1 MMQEDTRHPPGEQPE
16 RSKCASKELHLPNG
30 PSAINIPNAQTRSR
44 KRIEP
49 ATHDGKHVGHEPH
62 LGNGL
67 DEPDS
72 FLLPGDNTWDADDP
86 DKPLTE
92 QQFVLV
98 NEYMV
103 DLDFASAMKRAGYR
117 GERNGSRLKNQ
128 PNIRKAITQL
138 LLERQAACRA
148 QADKVLAQ
156 LVRVVDLSIADFLE
170 WEGTTIRLKNSVLIP
185 EEKKALLVEIRQ
197 GKGGGWS
204 IRMPDKLA
212 AIDKVMRHLGMFEN
226 ANRLMQKPDPRKAEI
241 IRAVRDGKL
250 TVDEAILD
258 LDAEGLPIPES
269 LRILALRQKGE
280 EGPPDDGKYSV
291 VSPEEMAA
299 KRKVAMESVQLQRE
313 EFLPQRRE
321 EVEEIKNSLLRP

>member
-1 MMQEDTRHPPGEQPE
+1 MSTPSETNIDAPE
-16 RSKCASKELHLPNG
+16 AKPKVKQR
-30 PSAINIPNAQTRSR
+30 R

-49 ATHDGKHVGHEPH
+49 ATHDGKHAGHEPH
-62 LGNGL
+62 QGKGL

-72 FLLPGDNTWDADDP
+72 FLMLGDNTWDADDP

-98 NEYMV
+98 HEYMV
-103 DLDFASAMKRAGYR
+103 DMDFAAAMKRAGYR

-128 PNIRKAITQL
+128 PNIKKAIFQL
-138 LLERQAACRA
+138 LQERKAACRVY
-148 QADKVLAQ
+148 ADKVLAQ
-156 LVRVVDLSIADFLE
+156 LVRIIDLSVADFLD
-170 WEGTTIRLKNSVLIP
+170 WKGTEIRLKGSASIP

-204 IRMPDKLA
+204 IKMPDKLA

-226 ANRLMQKPDPRKAEI
+226 ANRHMQMPDPRKAEI

-250 TVDEAILD
+250 TVEEAILD

-269 LRILALRQKGE
+269 FRILASRRKAEDNRQL
-280 EGPPDDGKYSV
+280 DDGRYAV
-291 VSPEEMAA
+291 PTPEEMAE
-299 KRKVAMESVQLQRE
+299 KRKLALEGIQKQLA
-313 EFLPQRRE
+313 EFLPERQAEVAAIKE
-321 EVEEIKNSLLRP
+321 EFVGPRPDSTHIEWEGNQVR